1 MNYHLFRTINDWSGN
16 GFLDDLM
23 KVVAKDAIFAVVA
36 AFVVLLGYR
45 LRERD
50 PLPVLFSVGALA
62 AAFGFAKLAAVWHSE
77 ARPWQTHEVHH
88 LIAGGTGNAFPSKYA
103 TAAFG
108 VAFVTLLF
116 LSRSW
121 GLLLTLVALAIG
133 FSRVYVGVHYPG
145 DILAGA
151 VAAVLGVVVAV
162 GVAQPRKPAPSPYP
176 PVGAARR

>member
-23 KVVAKDAIFAVVA
+23 KVVAKDAIFGVFA
-36 AFVVLLGYR
+36 AFLVLLAFR

-50 PLPVLFSVGALA
+50 PLPVLFSLGALA
-62 AAFGFAKLAAVWHSE
+62 ATFGFAKLASMWHGE
-77 ARPWQTHEVHH
+77 ARPWQTHEVHQ
-88 LIAGGTGNAFPSKYA
+88 LIAGGSGNSFPSEHA

-121 GLLLTLVALAIG
+121 GLLLTVAALAIG

-145 DILAGA
+145 DIAAGA
-151 VAAVLGVVVAV
+151 LAAVLGVVVAV
-162 GVAQPRKPAPSPYP
+162 VVAQPRKPAPSPYP